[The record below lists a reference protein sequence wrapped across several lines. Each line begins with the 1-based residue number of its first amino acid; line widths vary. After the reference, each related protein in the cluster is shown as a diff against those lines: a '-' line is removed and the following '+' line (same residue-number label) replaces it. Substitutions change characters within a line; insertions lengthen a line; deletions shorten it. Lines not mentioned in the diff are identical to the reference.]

1 MNLQKILLLL
11 LLCVSLRVFSVV
23 EVRDAQLYRDGQPW
37 RPIGVNIHPSSCEKQ
52 AFQAA
57 AQYGWNSLRIT
68 PANTSELKKWVKW
81 AKCTDIKLC
90 VVICSE
96 FDTDGLKEFQKKK
109 EIWAWEVNACSK
121 AAEIRKQCPNHL
133 IICTVDVIKQTTLE
147 RAVDDAIMCN
157 SIDILSISLN
167 PLEMGWVSPSNLYL
181 GLRNC
186 YMKTVDLLQQ
196 IARRMSLSEKL
207 LMVSACAYPRD
218 NMFRLPES
226 STSLRDSYFQFVLN
240 FTCPSSGKRLS
251 GVHFQCWELPPVGDD
266 DKLPTTMSIYPTD
279 TVTQR
284 VLGLG
289 GE

>member
-11 LLCVSLRVFSVV
+11 LLCVSLRGFSVV
-23 EVRDAQLYRDGQPW
+23 EVRNAQLYRDGQPW
-37 RPIGVNIHPSSCEKQ
+37 RPIGVNIHPSTCEKQ
-52 AFQAA
+52 VFQTA

-68 PANTSELKKWVKW
+68 PANTSELKQWVNW
-81 AKCTDIKLC
+81 AKRTDIKLC
-90 VVICSE
+90 VVICPE
-96 FDTDGLKEFQKKK
+96 FHTDGLKEFQKKK
-109 EIWAWEVNACSK
+109 EIWAWEVYASSK
-121 AAEIRKQCPNHL
+121 ASEIRKQCPNHL
-133 IICTVDVIKQTTLE
+133 IICTLDVIKQTTLE

-157 SIDILSISLN
+157 SIDLLSISLN
-167 PLEMGWVSPSNLYL
+167 PLEMGWVSPTNLYL

-186 YMKTVDLLQQ
+186 YMKSTDLLQQ
-196 IARRMSLSEKL
+196 IARRISLSEKL

-226 STSLRDSYFQFVLN
+226 ATSLRDSYFQFVLN
-240 FTCPSSGKRLS
+240 FTFPSSGKHLS
-251 GVHFQCWELPPVGDD
+251 GVYFQHWELPPVSDD
-266 DKLPTTMSIYPTD
+266 DKHLTSMSIYPTD